1 MITPKYLEGTV
12 EQIVLLY
19 EELQEIIIRDIVE
32 RLLNTNFDIADT
44 VKWRIEKLQQAG
56 MVYDEVLK
64 RLSEVTGKSE
74 AELKRIFEDAGI
86 EVFSYDE
93 ETYRELDTA
102 LAEIQKSPLVKNILM
117 AGLQATAG
125 TMKNLVNTT
134 AIVTESAFLDACDN
148 AYMMIASGAFSYN
161 EAIVSAVGQAG
172 SAGAF
177 VHYPTG
183 HRDRIDVAVRRAVLS
198 GLGQTVGKLNEI
210 LCDELD
216 CDLVEVTAHWN
227 ARPSHAEWQGLVYS
241 RSGKNKDYPD
251 FAICGY
257 GTGDGL
263 LGWNCYH
270 DFHPFIE
277 GISERMYTDTE
288 LERMKNNT
296 VTYNGKTMTGYEA
309 TKIQRSIERNI
320 RDSKRKLIAYDH
332 GIKNSSGSL
341 NGEFRFQHALES
353 RRLNRLNGKLNDF
366 CKQTGFQKQYDRAR
380 VQGFGRSQAQKA
392 VQASKKG
399 LTSGV
404 KSGMI
409 KSKLNSYGDHLRTR
423 LGSALENNKDEVN
436 RIVAYVES
444 RGGKVLFSARKDM
457 FYNAPGNGV
466 AGNLEVDEDCSIAAL
481 RHEFRHFL
489 DDEEHGFIGI
499 RMAFDRDAFWKREF
513 DGYMEEIR
521 LARKYKEYDAGRKIL
536 DEMRKRKGEI
546 YGNS

>member
-1 MITPKYLEGTV
+1 MITPEYLEGTV
-12 EQIVLLY
+12 ERIASLY
-19 EELQEIIIRDIVE
+19 ENVQESIIRDVTE
-32 RLLNTNFDIADT
+32 RLLYTDFDIADT
-44 VKWRIEKLQQAG
+44 AKWRVEKLQQSG
-56 MVYDEVLK
+56 MVYDKVLE
-64 RLSEVTGKSE
+64 RISETTGKSQK
-74 AELKRIFEDAGI
+74 ELKKIFEEAGI
-86 EVFSYDE
+86 EVFNYEDDVCE
-93 ETYRELDTA
+93 KLNM
-102 LAEIQKSPLVKNILM
+102 SPLDIRQSPAMLKVLK
-117 AGLQATAG
+117 AGLQTTRG
-125 TMKNLVNTT
+125 TMRNLVNTT
-134 AIVTESAFLDACDN
+134 ALATENSFIDACD
-148 AYMMIASGAFSYN
+148 AAHTMITSGAFSYN

-341 NGEFRFQHALES
+341 NGEFRFRYALES
-353 RRLNRLNGKLNDF
+353 RRLSRLNGKLNDF

-392 VQASKKG
+392 AKLQVG
-399 LTSGV
+399 NL
-404 KSGMI
+404 
-409 KSKLNSYGDHLRTR
+409 KSKLNEARFIDNITNWPGLKGDVIN
-423 LGSALENNKDEVN
+423 SK
-436 RIVAYVES
+436 
-444 RGGKVLFSARKDM
+444 
-457 FYNAPGNGV
+457 
-466 AGNLEVDEDCSIAAL
+466 NL
-481 RHEFRHFL
+481 
-489 DDEEHGFIGI
+489 
-499 RMAFDRDAFWKREF
+499 
-513 DGYMEEIR
+513 
-521 LARKYKEYDAGRKIL
+521 YKELRKSEVGKRSIEYILSHGTGIDIYYNKEDTPKNKRGYCSGNNITIFACNTRTIKTTAETIIHEATHIEYDVGGTQWAEAFCFAQEAKHTKKIL
-536 DEMRKRKGEI
+536 TISDLRSIIKEVKELYPEYPWR
-546 YGNS
+546 